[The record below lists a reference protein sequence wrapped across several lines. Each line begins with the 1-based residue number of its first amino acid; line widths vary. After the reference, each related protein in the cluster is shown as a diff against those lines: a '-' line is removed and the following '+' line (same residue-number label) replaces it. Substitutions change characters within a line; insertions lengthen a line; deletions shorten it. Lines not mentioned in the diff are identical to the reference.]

1 MIDGILGVL
10 GSLIYPLFSVVFS
23 LMDLLQVI
31 FGAFAGVNTINY
43 DGTPITSENTGLETE
58 TGIVYYLLTSDVVVN
73 MFWSMVILAIVLL
86 LIFTTMT
93 FLRNIYSA
101 QPKNWKVIVGN
112 AIKGLA
118 NFIIVPVLSLLG
130 VWLGNIV
137 LQAVNGA
144 TSTGDAIT
152 LSRQLFITS
161 AYNANRTRIETGVLS
176 STEIEEIQV
185 FCDQYG
191 VTYDSSSTDREYWA
205 EKVDEVFTSGVSLA
219 SWSFVNAWYDLM
231 SINYLVLAVG
241 GIYILYV
248 LGSISFGMVRRL
260 LLLLVLFII
269 SPIVC
274 SLYPHDEGAAVKSW
288 RGKFV
293 QQVLSA
299 YSAVAG
305 MNLFFALTPLMQNI
319 DIGNWGIDN
328 FMGGLLNLILLIAGL
343 YVVKEV
349 IDLINGFVGG
359 DNAYGT
365 GHTLMKNTSIR
376 LRSVQGRA
384 NKMTKGTVGAFSK
397 AIGSTKTAREQFEK
411 GEKGRAGAGAKAFFG
426 SLGGSIGTGL
436 LGKTNDKGQRE
447 GGLLQ
452 TVNNKLFGIDAQDI
466 ANTASSQYQAGR
478 EVGKNSR
485 AMAKA
490 RNQIKEM
497 ADGGLDFNST
507 SNQWE
512 YQKKTGKQVF
522 DPKTG
527 KMVDETKTESIKPD
541 DLYKIVSNA
550 GMDNRF
556 YAGLGMTKEGKPI
569 TKEDFEK
576 EVSLSKAVS
585 SARES
590 FNKHVT
596 ASKDLLTQTG
606 LDNAGIAVMSTPD
619 LQQRQIEN
627 RKWADADLAEATI
640 KNAYIED
647 YKSSHKGKGPDP
659 ATMNAFEAQAR
670 AIARERALENQAIDK
685 YQAEKVAA
693 ETSSKE
699 LVSAMEA
706 YNKESKVG
714 AVNFS
719 NESMTEL
726 KTQLAEAIKT
736 NDTSVVKAL
745 ATEIDDLS
753 KNMNK
758 SNEALMKSISKDIDK
773 LIAESKKSEKGNK
786 DGSKK

>member
-23 LMDLLQVI
+23 LMDLLQII
-31 FGAFAGVNTINY
+31 FGAFAGVNTITY
-43 DGTPITSENTGLETE
+43 DGTPITSGNTGLETD
-58 TGIVYYLLTSDVVVN
+58 TGIVYYLLTSDVVAN

-144 TSTGDAIT
+144 TATGDAIT

-161 AYNANRTRIETGVLS
+161 AYNANRTRIEDGVLS
-176 STEIEEIQV
+176 STDIEEIQV

-319 DIGNWGIDN
+319 ELGNWGIDN

-376 LRSVQGRA
+376 LGSVQGRA
-384 NKMTKGTVGAFSK
+384 NKMTKATAGAF
-397 AIGSTKTAREQFEK
+397 
-411 GEKGRAGAGAKAFFG
+411 AKAAATKKAGGSFFK
-426 SLGGSIGTGL
+426 SMGGSIAGGII
-436 LGKTNDKGQRE
+436 GKKDEKGNRT
-447 GGLLQ
+447 GGLLS
-452 TVNNKLFGIDAQDI
+452 TINNKLFGVDLQAATNEARDQWRDDKNKAEGKRQDAIRRLKGITYD
-466 ANTASSQYQAGR
+466 
-478 EVGKNSR
+478 E
-485 AMAKA
+485 
-490 RNQIKEM
+490 
-497 ADGGLDFNST
+497 
-507 SNQWE
+507 
-512 YQKKTGKQVF
+512 
-522 DPKTG
+522 
-527 KMVDETKTESIKPD
+527 ETKTYEGNDYD
-541 DLYKIVSNA
+541 DKGKQKFSKNA
-550 GMDNRF
+550 N
-556 YAGLGMTKEGKPI
+556 GKREADRR
-569 TKEDFEK
+569 TYTAK
-576 EVSLSKAVS
+576 EVAELVETSGLKDEAGKSAFKNLSLPFKSYAEYEEALKNDQELAKGVD
-585 SARES
+585 SAR
-590 FNKHVT
+590 
-596 ASKDLLTQTG
+596 SKYEQANAKRNAMLDQKTLKVQG
-606 LDNAGIAVMSTPD
+606 LDVANMSADEFNA
-619 LQQRQIEN
+619 LQDKMKKGQMYSGDDISVEAISARGNAEFLQENGSLPPAAEEDIRRKAEELVAKRTAEN
-627 RKWADADLAEATI
+627 RAISEFQQANQNAEAAAEAYAEAAQKAKDEQKTGAIKIEDSDIQAIRDGMAQALEKNESVTNVAIQNQSDLIKSLKESVDSEIVKTI
-640 KNAYIED
+640 K
-647 YKSSHKGKGPDP
+647 
-659 ATMNAFEAQAR
+659 T
-670 AIARERALENQAIDK
+670 
-685 YQAEKVAA
+685 
-693 ETSSKE
+693 
-699 LVSAMEA
+699 
-706 YNKESKVG
+706 
-714 AVNFS
+714 
-719 NESMTEL
+719 
-726 KTQLAEAIKT
+726 KT
-736 NDTSVVKAL
+736 N
-745 ATEIDDLS
+745 E
-753 KNMNK
+753 
-758 SNEALMKSISKDIDK
+758 
-773 LIAESKKSEKGNK
+773 LIAEVRKGNERK
-786 DGSKK
+786 AVNK

>member
-23 LMDLLQVI
+23 LMDLLQII
-31 FGAFAGVNTINY
+31 FGAFAGVNTITY
-43 DGTPITSENTGLETE
+43 DGTPITSGNTGLETD
-58 TGIVYYLLTSDVVVN
+58 TGIVYYLLTSDVVAN

-144 TSTGDAIT
+144 TATGDAIT

-161 AYNANRTRIETGVLS
+161 AYNANRTRIEDGVLS
-176 STEIEEIQV
+176 STDIEEIQV

-376 LRSVQGRA
+376 LGSVQGRA
-384 NKMTKGTVGAFSK
+384 NKMTKATAGAF
-397 AIGSTKTAREQFEK
+397 
-411 GEKGRAGAGAKAFFG
+411 AKAAATKKAGGSFFK
-426 SLGGSIGTGL
+426 SMGGSIAGGII
-436 LGKTNDKGQRE
+436 GKKDEKGNRT
-447 GGLLQ
+447 GGLLS
-452 TVNNKLFGIDAQDI
+452 TINNKLFGVDLQAATNEARDQWRDDKNKAEGKRQDAIRRLKGITYDEETKTYEGNDYDDKGKQKFSKN
-466 ANTASSQYQAGR
+466 ANGKREADRRTYTAKEVAELVETSGLKDEAGKSAFKNLTLPFKSYAEYEEALKNDQELAKGVDSARSKHEQANA
-478 EVGKNSR
+478 KYN
-485 AMAKA
+485 AMLDQKTLKV
-490 RNQIKEM
+490 Q
-497 ADGGLDFNST
+497 GLDVASMSADEFNALQDKMKKGQMYSGDDISVEAISARGNAEFLQENGILPDSAREQIRQEAEELVARRIAENRAISAFQQSKQDVQT
-507 SNQWE
+507 TADAYAE
-512 YQKKTGKQVF
+512 AAQKAKDEQKTGKIDIDDKSIQSIRDGVAQALEKNEAVTNVAIQNQS
-522 DPKTG
+522 DLIKSLKESVDSEIVKTI
-527 KMVDETKTESIKPD
+527 KTKT
-541 DLYKIVSNA
+541 
-550 GMDNRF
+550 
-556 YAGLGMTKEGKPI
+556 
-569 TKEDFEK
+569 
-576 EVSLSKAVS
+576 
-585 SARES
+585 
-590 FNKHVT
+590 
-596 ASKDLLTQTG
+596 
-606 LDNAGIAVMSTPD
+606 
-619 LQQRQIEN
+619 
-627 RKWADADLAEATI
+627 
-640 KNAYIED
+640 
-647 YKSSHKGKGPDP
+647 
-659 ATMNAFEAQAR
+659 
-670 AIARERALENQAIDK
+670 
-685 YQAEKVAA
+685 
-693 ETSSKE
+693 
-699 LVSAMEA
+699 
-706 YNKESKVG
+706 
-714 AVNFS
+714 
-719 NESMTEL
+719 NE
-726 KTQLAEAIKT
+726 
-736 NDTSVVKAL
+736 
-745 ATEIDDLS
+745 
-753 KNMNK
+753 
-758 SNEALMKSISKDIDK
+758 
-773 LIAESKKSEKGNK
+773 LIAEVRKGNERK
-786 DGSKK
+786 AVNK

>member
-43 DGTPITSENTGLETE
+43 DGTPITSGNTGLETD
-58 TGIVYYLLTSDVVVN
+58 TGIVYYLLTSDLVQN

-205 EKVDEVFTSGVSLA
+205 GKVDEVFTSGVSLA

-365 GHTLMKNTSIR
+365 GNTLLKNTSIR
-376 LRSVQGRA
+376 LGSVQGRA
-384 NKMTKGTVGAFSK
+384 NKMTKATAGAF
-397 AIGSTKTAREQFEK
+397 
-411 GEKGRAGAGAKAFFG
+411 AKAAATKKAGGSFFK
-426 SLGGSIGTGL
+426 SMGGSIAGGIM
-436 LGKTNDKGQRE
+436 GKKDEKGNRT
-447 GGLLQ
+447 GGLLS
-452 TVNNKLFGIDAQDI
+452 TINNKLFGVDLQAATNEARDQWRSPANEAEGKRQDALRRLQGVRYDEKT
-466 ANTASSQYQAGR
+466 NTYTGNVYDKNGRQTYHADAAGR
-478 EVGKNSR
+478 SDRRHRIADRRTYTQKEIEELGKTAGIYDEAKERSAKSNGFKSYEEYEKAFSNDETLAKSVDSAR
-485 AMAKA
+485 TANEKATDRYNAML
-490 RNQIKEM
+490 NQSTLKVQ
-497 ADGGLDFNST
+497 GLDVANMSADQFNTLQDRMKKGQMFSGDDLSVDT
-507 SNQWE
+507 ISARKEAEFERTYGILPDSAREQIRQEAEELVAQRTAENRAVSAFQQSKQDVQTTADAYAE
-512 YQKKTGKQVF
+512 AAQKAKDEQKTGKI
-522 DPKTG
+522 DIDDK
-527 KMVDETKTESIKPD
+527 SIQSIRD
-541 DLYKIVSNA
+541 
-550 GMDNRF
+550 G
-556 YAGLGMTKEGKPI
+556 
-569 TKEDFEK
+569 
-576 EVSLSKAVS
+576 
-585 SARES
+585 
-590 FNKHVT
+590 
-596 ASKDLLTQTG
+596 
-606 LDNAGIAVMSTPD
+606 
-619 LQQRQIEN
+619 
-627 RKWADADLAEATI
+627 LAEALEKNENVTSVQIRNQSDLVKDVKNTI
-640 KNAYIED
+640 EKDIPKII
-647 YKSSHKGKGPDP
+647 KSS
-659 ATMNAFEAQAR
+659 T
-670 AIARERALENQAIDK
+670 
-685 YQAEKVAA
+685 
-693 ETSSKE
+693 KE
-699 LVSAMEA
+699 LID
-706 YNKESKVG
+706 
-714 AVNFS
+714 AVQKQ
-719 NESMTEL
+719 NE
-726 KTQLAEAIKT
+726 KKNIK
-736 NDTSVVKAL
+736 
-745 ATEIDDLS
+745 
-753 KNMNK
+753 
-758 SNEALMKSISKDIDK
+758 
-773 LIAESKKSEKGNK
+773 
-786 DGSKK
+786 

>member
-43 DGTPITSENTGLETE
+43 DGTPITSGNTGLETD
-58 TGIVYYLLTSDVVVN
+58 TGIVYYLLTSDLVQN

-144 TSTGDAIT
+144 TATGDAIT

-161 AYNANRTRIETGVLS
+161 AYNANRTRIEDGVLS
-176 STEIEEIQV
+176 STDIEEIQV

-319 DIGNWGIDN
+319 ELGNWGIDN

-376 LRSVQGRA
+376 LGSVQGRA
-384 NKMTKGTVGAFSK
+384 NKMTKATAGAF
-397 AIGSTKTAREQFEK
+397 
-411 GEKGRAGAGAKAFFG
+411 AKAAATKKAGGSFFK
-426 SLGGSIGTGL
+426 SMGGSIAGGII
-436 LGKTNDKGQRE
+436 GKKDEKGNRT
-447 GGLLQ
+447 GGLLS
-452 TVNNKLFGIDAQDI
+452 TINNKLFGVDLQAATNEARDQWRDDKNKAEGKRQDAIRRLKGITYD
-466 ANTASSQYQAGR
+466 
-478 EVGKNSR
+478 E
-485 AMAKA
+485 
-490 RNQIKEM
+490 
-497 ADGGLDFNST
+497 
-507 SNQWE
+507 
-512 YQKKTGKQVF
+512 
-522 DPKTG
+522 
-527 KMVDETKTESIKPD
+527 ETKTYEGNDYD
-541 DLYKIVSNA
+541 DKGKQKFSKNA
-550 GMDNRF
+550 N
-556 YAGLGMTKEGKPI
+556 GKREADRR
-569 TKEDFEK
+569 TYTAK
-576 EVSLSKAVS
+576 EVAELVETSGLKDEAGKSAFKNLSLPFKSYAEYEEALKNDQELAKGVDSARSKHEQANAKYNAMLDQKTLKVQGLDVAS
-585 SARES
+585 MSADEFNALQDKMKKGQMYSGDDISVEAISARGNAEFLQENGILPDSAREQIRQEAEEL
-590 FNKHVT
+590 V
-596 ASKDLLTQTG
+596 ARR
-606 LDNAGIAVMSTPD
+606 IA
-619 LQQRQIEN
+619 EN
-627 RKWADADLAEATI
+627 RAISAFQQSKQDVQTTADAYAEAAQKAKDEQKTGAIKIEDSDIQAIRDGMAQALEKNESVTNVAIQNQSDLIKSLKESVDSEIVKTI
-640 KNAYIED
+640 K
-647 YKSSHKGKGPDP
+647 
-659 ATMNAFEAQAR
+659 T
-670 AIARERALENQAIDK
+670 
-685 YQAEKVAA
+685 
-693 ETSSKE
+693 
-699 LVSAMEA
+699 
-706 YNKESKVG
+706 
-714 AVNFS
+714 
-719 NESMTEL
+719 
-726 KTQLAEAIKT
+726 KT
-736 NDTSVVKAL
+736 N
-745 ATEIDDLS
+745 E
-753 KNMNK
+753 
-758 SNEALMKSISKDIDK
+758 
-773 LIAESKKSEKGNK
+773 LIAEVRKGNERK
-786 DGSKK
+786 AVNK

>member
-23 LMDLLQVI
+23 LMDLFQVI
-31 FGAFAGVNTINY
+31 FGAFAGVNTITY
-43 DGTPITSENTGLETE
+43 DGTPITSGNTGLETD
-58 TGIVYYLLTSDVVVN
+58 TGIVYYLLTSDVVAN

-144 TSTGDAIT
+144 TATGDAIT

-161 AYNANRTRIETGVLS
+161 AYNANRTRIEDGVLS
-176 STEIEEIQV
+176 STDIEEIQV

-365 GHTLMKNTSIR
+365 GNTLLKNTSIR

-384 NKMTKGTVGAFSK
+384 NKMTKATAGAF
-397 AIGSTKTAREQFEK
+397 
-411 GEKGRAGAGAKAFFG
+411 AKAAATKKAGGSFFK
-426 SLGGSIGTGL
+426 SMGGSIAGGIM
-436 LGKTNDKGQRE
+436 GKKDEKGNRT
-447 GGLLQ
+447 GGLLN
-452 TVNNKLFGIDAQDI
+452 TINNKLFGVDLQAATNEARDQWRDDKNKAEGKRQDAIRRLKGITYDENTKTYEGNDYDDKGKQKFSKNVNGKREADRRTYTAKEVAELVETSGLKDEAGKSAFKNLSLPFKSYAEYEEALKNDQELAKGVDSARSKYEQ
-466 ANTASSQYQAGR
+466 ANAKR
-478 EVGKNSR
+478 N
-485 AMAKA
+485 AMLDQKTLKV
-490 RNQIKEM
+490 Q
-497 ADGGLDFNST
+497 GLDVANMSADQFNTLQDKMKKGQMYSGDDISVEAISARGNAEFLQENGSLPPAAEEDIRRKAEELVARRT
-507 SNQWE
+507 AENRAISEFQQANQNAE
-512 YQKKTGKQVF
+512 AAAEAYAEAAQKAKDEQKTGAIKIEDSDIQAIRDGMAQALEKNEAVTNVAIENQS
-522 DPKTG
+522 DLIKSLKESVDSEIVKTI
-527 KMVDETKTESIKPD
+527 KTKT
-541 DLYKIVSNA
+541 
-550 GMDNRF
+550 
-556 YAGLGMTKEGKPI
+556 
-569 TKEDFEK
+569 
-576 EVSLSKAVS
+576 
-585 SARES
+585 
-590 FNKHVT
+590 
-596 ASKDLLTQTG
+596 
-606 LDNAGIAVMSTPD
+606 
-619 LQQRQIEN
+619 
-627 RKWADADLAEATI
+627 
-640 KNAYIED
+640 
-647 YKSSHKGKGPDP
+647 
-659 ATMNAFEAQAR
+659 
-670 AIARERALENQAIDK
+670 
-685 YQAEKVAA
+685 
-693 ETSSKE
+693 
-699 LVSAMEA
+699 
-706 YNKESKVG
+706 
-714 AVNFS
+714 
-719 NESMTEL
+719 NE
-726 KTQLAEAIKT
+726 
-736 NDTSVVKAL
+736 
-745 ATEIDDLS
+745 
-753 KNMNK
+753 
-758 SNEALMKSISKDIDK
+758 
-773 LIAESKKSEKGNK
+773 LIAEVRKGNERK
-786 DGSKK
+786 AVNK

>member
-43 DGTPITSENTGLETE
+43 DGTPITSGNTGLETD
-58 TGIVYYLLTSDVVVN
+58 TGIVYYLLTSDLVQN

-176 STEIEEIQV
+176 STDIEEIQV

-205 EKVDEVFTSGVSLA
+205 GKVDEVFTSGVSLA

-365 GHTLMKNTSIR
+365 GNTLLKNTSIR

-384 NKMTKGTVGAFSK
+384 NKMTKATAGAF
-397 AIGSTKTAREQFEK
+397 
-411 GEKGRAGAGAKAFFG
+411 AKAAATKKAGGSFFK
-426 SLGGSIGTGL
+426 SMGGSIAGGII
-436 LGKTNDKGQRE
+436 GKKDEKGNRT
-447 GGLLQ
+447 GGLLS
-452 TVNNKLFGIDAQDI
+452 TINNKLFGVDLQAATNEARDQWRDDKNKAEGKRQDAIRRLKGITYD
-466 ANTASSQYQAGR
+466 
-478 EVGKNSR
+478 E
-485 AMAKA
+485 
-490 RNQIKEM
+490 
-497 ADGGLDFNST
+497 
-507 SNQWE
+507 
-512 YQKKTGKQVF
+512 
-522 DPKTG
+522 
-527 KMVDETKTESIKPD
+527 ETKTYEGNDYD
-541 DLYKIVSNA
+541 DKGKQKFSKNA
-550 GMDNRF
+550 N
-556 YAGLGMTKEGKPI
+556 GKREADRR
-569 TKEDFEK
+569 TYTAK
-576 EVSLSKAVS
+576 EVAELVETSGLKDEAGKSAFKNLTLPFKSYAEYEEALKNDQELAKGVD
-585 SARES
+585 SAR
-590 FNKHVT
+590 
-596 ASKDLLTQTG
+596 SKYEQANAKRNAMLDQKTLKVQG
-606 LDNAGIAVMSTPD
+606 LDVANMSADQFNTLQDKMKKGQMYSGDDISVEAISARGNAEF
-619 LQQRQIEN
+619 LQENGSLPPAAEEDIRRKAEELVARRTAEN
-627 RKWADADLAEATI
+627 RAISEFQQANQNAEAAAEAYAEAAQKAKDEQKTGAIKIEDSDIQAIRDGMAQALEKNESVTNVAIQNQSDLIKSLKESVDSEIVKTI
-640 KNAYIED
+640 K
-647 YKSSHKGKGPDP
+647 
-659 ATMNAFEAQAR
+659 T
-670 AIARERALENQAIDK
+670 
-685 YQAEKVAA
+685 
-693 ETSSKE
+693 
-699 LVSAMEA
+699 
-706 YNKESKVG
+706 
-714 AVNFS
+714 
-719 NESMTEL
+719 
-726 KTQLAEAIKT
+726 KT
-736 NDTSVVKAL
+736 N
-745 ATEIDDLS
+745 E
-753 KNMNK
+753 
-758 SNEALMKSISKDIDK
+758 
-773 LIAESKKSEKGNK
+773 LIAEVRKGNERK
-786 DGSKK
+786 AVNK

>member
-23 LMDLLQVI
+23 LMDLLQII
-31 FGAFAGVNTINY
+31 FGAFAGVNTITY
-43 DGTPITSENTGLETE
+43 DGTPITSGNTGLETD
-58 TGIVYYLLTSDVVVN
+58 TGIVYYLLTSDLVQN

-176 STEIEEIQV
+176 STDIEEIQV

-365 GHTLMKNTSIR
+365 GNTLLKNTSIR

-384 NKMTKGTVGAFSK
+384 NKMTKATAGAF
-397 AIGSTKTAREQFEK
+397 
-411 GEKGRAGAGAKAFFG
+411 AKAAATKKAGGSFFK
-426 SLGGSIGTGL
+426 SMGGSIAGGIM
-436 LGKTNDKGQRE
+436 GKKDEKGNRT
-447 GGLLQ
+447 GGLLN
-452 TVNNKLFGIDAQDI
+452 TINNKLFGVDLQAATNEARDQWRDDKNKAEGKRQDAIRRLKGITYD
-466 ANTASSQYQAGR
+466 
-478 EVGKNSR
+478 E
-485 AMAKA
+485 
-490 RNQIKEM
+490 
-497 ADGGLDFNST
+497 
-507 SNQWE
+507 
-512 YQKKTGKQVF
+512 
-522 DPKTG
+522 
-527 KMVDETKTESIKPD
+527 ETKTYEGNDYD
-541 DLYKIVSNA
+541 DKGKQKFSKNA
-550 GMDNRF
+550 N
-556 YAGLGMTKEGKPI
+556 GKREADRR
-569 TKEDFEK
+569 TYTAK
-576 EVSLSKAVS
+576 EVAELVETSGLKDEAGKSAFKNLSLPFKSYAEYEEALKNDQELAKGVD
-585 SARES
+585 SAR
-590 FNKHVT
+590 
-596 ASKDLLTQTG
+596 SKYEQANAKRNAMLDQKTLKVQG
-606 LDNAGIAVMSTPD
+606 LDVANMSADQFNTLQDKMKKGQMYSGDDISVEAISARGNAEFLQENGSLPPAAEEDIRRKAEELVARRTAENRAISEFQQANQNAEAAAEAYAEAAQKAKDEQKTGAIKIEDSDIQAIRDGMAQALEKNEAVTNVA
-619 LQQRQIEN
+619 IEN
-627 RKWADADLAEATI
+627 QLDLIKSLKESVDSEIVKTI
-640 KNAYIED
+640 K
-647 YKSSHKGKGPDP
+647 
-659 ATMNAFEAQAR
+659 T
-670 AIARERALENQAIDK
+670 
-685 YQAEKVAA
+685 
-693 ETSSKE
+693 
-699 LVSAMEA
+699 
-706 YNKESKVG
+706 
-714 AVNFS
+714 
-719 NESMTEL
+719 
-726 KTQLAEAIKT
+726 KT
-736 NDTSVVKAL
+736 N
-745 ATEIDDLS
+745 E
-753 KNMNK
+753 
-758 SNEALMKSISKDIDK
+758 
-773 LIAESKKSEKGNK
+773 LIAEVRKGNERK
-786 DGSKK
+786 AVNK